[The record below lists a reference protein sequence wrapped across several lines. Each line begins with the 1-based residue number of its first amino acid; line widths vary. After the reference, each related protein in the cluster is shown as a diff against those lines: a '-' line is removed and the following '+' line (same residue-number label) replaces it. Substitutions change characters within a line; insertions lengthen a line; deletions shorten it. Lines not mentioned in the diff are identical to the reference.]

1 MRRSVAALHFAADMM
16 WGAMMVRKIEVLAV
30 LAAAAGCTTVPE
42 RPIAI
47 ESDSIS
53 FETGPC
59 FGACPV
65 FRVSVSPDG
74 SGTFEGR
81 QHTAVTGERAFRITP
96 EQYRAFAAHL
106 APLRPAEGSVRM
118 SGEACR
124 QMATDLPSAEV
135 TWFSQIGN
143 SQNYYFYFG
152 CDMDR
157 NAAIAERLRSAP
169 ALLPIS
175 GMIGRSL

>member
-1 MRRSVAALHFAADMM
+1 MLKRVTSAILLLMGVAA
-16 WGAMMVRKIEVLAV
+16 
-30 LAAAAGCTTVPE
+30 CTTVPD
-42 RPIAI
+42 RPIPI

-53 FETGPC
+53 YETGPC

-65 FRVSVSPDG
+65 YRVTVSPDG
-74 SGTFEGR
+74 TGTFEGKR
-81 QHTAVTGERAFRITP
+81 FTAVTGERSFRLTP
-96 EQYRAFAAHL
+96 EQYRAFAAQL

-143 SQNYYFYFG
+143 SQSFYFYYG
-152 CDMDR
+152 CDMER
-157 NAAIAERLRSAP
+157 NRAIAERLTEAP
-169 ALLPIS
+169 RLLPIQA
-175 GMIGRSL
+175 MIGRDR